1 LPLAFKIYKIDHSWN
16 EPDAVPLQKYENQR
30 QEGP

>member
-16 EPDAVPLQKYENQR
+16 EPDAVPLQKYER